1 MPTERGATTLA
12 EFTRQRAKTIAAIRT
27 MNAEIIGLME
37 LENDAPP
44 NSAIEDLVAGLNA
57 ATAPFALLTSAVDP
71 RFVDS
76 LNRPSLAQ
84 TFTQNSNG
92 RRLTVVVNHLKS
104 KGSNCNDVSDP
115 DTGDGQGNCNLT
127 RTNAAA
133 ALVRSLAS
141 DPTGAGDPDVLLIGD
156 MKRGR
161 RHINADEPVGLDYN
175 VEFKTANQVNTF

>member
-1 MPTERGATTLA
+1 M
-12 EFTRQRAKTIAAIRT
+12 
-27 MNAEIIGLME
+27 
-37 LENDAPP
+37 
-44 NSAIEDLVAGLNA
+44 
-57 ATAPFALLTSAVDP
+57 
-71 RFVDS
+71 
-76 LNRPSLAQ
+76 
-84 TFTQNSNG
+84 
-92 RRLTVVVNHLKS
+92 VNHLKS